1 MVLCSK
7 IPLYKATLF
16 RWTPINAAAHGDQYK
31 IMHWLAE
38 VSVVVLVCCCSN
50 KIIDLRRALICTKRP
65 FTGVEYCMQ
74 SFFYIIFSNI
84 NRFEPIHTASENG
97 RVNAF
102 LTLIT
107 WCGCIIDFFFF
118 ILTAIVFLYTQGRE
132 WERGDAKRVS
142 AAWRMKLSRLC

>member
-1 MVLCSK
+1 
-7 IPLYKATLF
+7 
-16 RWTPINAAAHGDQYK
+16 
-31 IMHWLAE
+31 MHWLAE

-97 RVNAF
+97 HVNAF

-107 WCGCIIDFFFF
+107 WCVAFDFIFV
-118 ILTAIVFLYTQGRE
+118 ILTAIFFLLHTGARVAT
-132 WERGDAKRVS
+132 RLNRTGKRCVEDEIKS
-142 AAWRMKLSRLC
+142 LIY